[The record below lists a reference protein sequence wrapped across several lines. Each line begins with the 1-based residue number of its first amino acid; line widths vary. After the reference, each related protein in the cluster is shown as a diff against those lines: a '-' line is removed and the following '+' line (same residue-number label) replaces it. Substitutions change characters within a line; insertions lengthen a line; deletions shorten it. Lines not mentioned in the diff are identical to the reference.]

1 MAACAAATLPAA
13 ALPAQVLDLPAHVSS
28 GPTPTPTP
36 SPVDRAT
43 TKARKHQ
50 VSELFDVAF
59 TRAEALRD
67 DMLTTVD
74 PPPHNP
80 RVLYWRKFFQ
90 EVEDECA
97 QVSEQLGLHLKM
109 EVLGAIQRYIRATK
123 EGSTVPSRAM
133 MTHTMAVTAECQ
145 APAVPASLSASQ
157 QQRALTAQQLA
168 LLQAQLVTSTPK
180 DLSNLSLDT
189 TFLNNLQS

>member
-1 MAACAAATLPAA
+1 MAACAAAT
-13 ALPAQVLDLPAHVSS
+13 LPAQVLDLPAHVSS

-43 TKARKHQ
+43 TNARKHQ

-97 QVSEQLGLHLKM
+97 GVRTAGPAPENGGAWCHSKVHPCHQRGLHCAV
-109 EVLGAIQRYIRATK
+109 EGHDDPHHGSDSRVSGTCSSCQPVGIAAAAGTHCTAAGAPA
-123 EGSTVPSRAM
+123 STVGDI
-133 MTHTMAVTAECQ
+133 HTKR
-145 APAVPASLSASQ
+145 PQ
-157 QQRALTAQQLA
+157 QPVA
-168 LLQAQLVTSTPK
+168 
-180 DLSNLSLDT
+180 
-189 TFLNNLQS
+189 